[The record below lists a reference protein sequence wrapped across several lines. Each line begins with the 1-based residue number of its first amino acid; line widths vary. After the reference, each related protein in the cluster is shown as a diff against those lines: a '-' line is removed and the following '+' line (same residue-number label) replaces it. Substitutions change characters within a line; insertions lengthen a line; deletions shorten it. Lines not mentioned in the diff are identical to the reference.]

1 MYISRYTKVR
11 KKKRRKYLRWEAC
24 PMKKVSTN
32 TRLHISSDMRHAY
45 HTKTYDLLHI
55 MTRLNPFGRGRKY
68 EIINVLV
75 DTFYLICN
83 MPTLSD
89 LRIFHWLTPPHPRRV
104 PKVDGDFL
112 LFNFPAFR
120 ALYYVTMFSSSYR
133 SHGAFRALYPA
144 PTFIGDIAP
153 ELSVFNQF

>member
-1 MYISRYTKVR
+1 
-11 KKKRRKYLRWEAC
+11 
-24 PMKKVSTN
+24 MKKVSTN

-45 HTKTYDLLHI
+45 HTKTYAFLHI

-89 LRIFHWLTPPHPRRV
+89 LRIVHWLTPPHPRRV

-112 LFNFPAFR
+112 FFNILVCP
-120 ALYYVTMFSSSYR
+120 ALYYVTMFSSSFR
-133 SHGAFRALYPA
+133 SHGAFAYTVPCT
-144 PTFIGDIAP
+144 TFHWWHCARTLG
-153 ELSVFNQF
+153 FNQF

>member
-1 MYISRYTKVR
+1 
-11 KKKRRKYLRWEAC
+11 
-24 PMKKVSTN
+24 MKKVSTN

-45 HTKTYDLLHI
+45 HTKTYEFVHI
-55 MTRLNPFGRGRKY
+55 MTRFNPFGRGRKY

-89 LRIFHWLTPPHPRRV
+89 IRIVHCLTPPHPRRV

-112 LFNFPAFR
+112 FFNILACP
-120 ALYYVTMFSSSYR
+120 ALYYVTMFSSSFR

-144 PTFIGDIAP
+144 PPFIGDIAP

>member
-1 MYISRYTKVR
+1 
-11 KKKRRKYLRWEAC
+11 
-24 PMKKVSTN
+24 MKKVSTN
-32 TRLHISSDMRHAY
+32 ARLHISSDMRHGY
-45 HTKTYDLLHI
+45 HTKTYDCLHI
-55 MTRLNPFGRGRKY
+55 MTRLNPFGRGRTY

-89 LRIFHWLTPPHPRRV
+89 LRIFHWLTPPHPRRGR
-104 PKVDGDFL
+104 KVEGNFL
-112 LFNFPAFR
+112 FFNILACP
-120 ALYYVTMFSSSYR
+120 ALYYVTMLYSSFR

-144 PTFIGDIAP
+144 PPFIGDIAP

>member
-1 MYISRYTKVR
+1 MSYEKGLDEYSSTYFIWYTTCLP
-11 KKKRRKYLRWEAC
+11 YQNIC
-24 PMKKVSTN
+24 F
-32 TRLHISSDMRHAY
+32 
-45 HTKTYDLLHI
+45 LHI
-55 MTRLNPFGRGRKY
+55 MTRLNPFGRGRTY

-89 LRIFHWLTPPHPRRV
+89 LRIFHWLTPPRPWRV
-104 PKVDGDFL
+104 PKVDRDFL
-112 LFNFPAFR
+112 LFNIPACP
-120 ALYYVTMFSSSYR
+120 ALYYVTMFSSSFR

-144 PTFIGDIAP
+144 PPFIGDIAS